1 MSGSAEQETPG
12 TERVPLAGPCPNCSD
27 PTNAT
32 YCPSCGQRRV
42 ERRVSL
48 RRMLGEAIEDQL
60 SLNAALPRTVRV
72 LVFHPGQLSLEYLAG
87 RIQRYIPPFRLYLV
101 TSVVFFLLLSFV
113 AQREQVFK
121 VTMDGETVAD
131 STGAAAPGAGGA
143 TTADSA
149 TSPYRWGRNMVIRT
163 PSPLLDRVLQR
174 RFDELR
180 RLEVQE
186 AANLVGGEALRRAPT
201 AMFLLLPFFAGFLK
215 LLYIRRKR
223 FYVDHF
229 VFGLHTHAFAFLLFT
244 IMLLAS
250 TPWVSVGALVWLAV
264 YVYLAMKRFYAQGW
278 IKTFIKYA
286 IMVQMYFL
294 LLSFAVA
301 GIFIAALL
309 LG

>member
-1 MSGSAEQETPG
+1 MATGLRAHDIV
-12 TERVPLAGPCPNCSD
+12 RVTLTGPCPNCSD
-27 PTNAT
+27 PTNAP

-72 LVFHPGQLSLEYLAG
+72 LLFRPGQLSLEYLAG
-87 RIQRYIPPFRLYLV
+87 RVQRFIPPFRLYLV

-121 VTMDGETVAD
+121 VHVDGELATD
-131 STGAAAPGAGGA
+131 STAAAAGADVGAAG
-143 TTADSA
+143 DSA
-149 TSPYRWGRNMVIRT
+149 GSGYRWGGEMRRLDT
-163 PSPLLDRVLQR
+163 RWPLLDEVLNR
-174 RFDELR
+174 RLDELR
-180 RLEVQE
+180 RMEPNE
-186 AANLVGGEALRRAPT
+186 AANQVGAEALRRAPT
-201 AMFLLLPFFAGFLK
+201 AMFLLLPIFAAFLK

-229 VFGLHTHAFAFLLFT
+229 VFGLHTHAFAFVLFT

-250 TPWVSVGALVWLAV
+250 TTWVSIGALAWLAL

-278 IKTFIKYA
+278 IKTLIKYG
-286 IMVQMYFL
+286 IMVQLYL
-294 LLSFAVA
+294 VLLSF
-301 GIFIAALL
+301 GISGVFMAALL